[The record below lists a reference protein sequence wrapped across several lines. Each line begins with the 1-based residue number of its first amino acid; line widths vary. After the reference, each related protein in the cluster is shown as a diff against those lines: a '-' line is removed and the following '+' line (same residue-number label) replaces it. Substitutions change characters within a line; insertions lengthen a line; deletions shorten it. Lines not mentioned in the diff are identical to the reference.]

1 MNDWLAA
8 LDDDDRAQ
16 FFLDMDTALD
26 ASGAAGS
33 AEPLETC
40 LREWRTTGEALSDPV
55 RRAVLTGEAC
65 DNYEEVPRP

>member
-1 MNDWLAA
+1 MTDWLAA

-26 ASGAAGS
+26 ASEAAGS